1 MKVRNRDMF
10 TETTRSSSV
19 EITRQIEATLVARCS
34 DSDFLYEI
42 ESLRQSIKSTSLPVR
57 LTIEFVVT
65 LRSAEDPREFLTFE
79 SRIKDLEVRLDF
91 YSVSSYNFNLIEAN
105 VSDIELKERMI
116 KAFESYS
123 SFNLEFSIE

>member
-1 MKVRNRDMF
+1 MI
-10 TETTRSSSV
+10 TETTKSSSV
-19 EITRQIEATLVARCS
+19 EITRRIEVMLLARCS
-34 DSDFLYEI
+34 DSDFVYEI
-42 ESLRQSIKSTSLPVR
+42 ESLKQSIKSTSLPIR
-57 LTIEFVVT
+57 QTIEFIVT

-91 YSVSSYNFNLIEAN
+91 YSVPNYNFNLIETN
-105 VSDIELKERMI
+105 VSDVELKERMI

>member
-1 MKVRNRDMF
+1 MF

>member
-1 MKVRNRDMF
+1 MF
-10 TETTRSSSV
+10 TETTKSSSV
-19 EITRQIEATLVARCS
+19 EITRRIEATLVASCS
-34 DSDFLYEI
+34 DSDFVYEI
-42 ESLRQSIKSTSLPVR
+42 ESLKQSIKSTSLPIR
-57 LTIEFVVT
+57 QTIEFVVT

-91 YSVSSYNFNLIEAN
+91 YSVSSYNFNLIETN
-105 VSDIELKERMI
+105 VSDVELKERMI

>member
-1 MKVRNRDMF
+1 MF

-42 ESLRQSIKSTSLPVR
+42 ESLRQSIKSTSLPIR
-57 LTIEFVVT
+57 QTIEFVVT
-65 LRSAEDPREFLTFE
+65 LRSAENPREFLTFE
-79 SRIKDLEVRLDF
+79 ARIKDLEVRLDF
-91 YSVSSYNFNLIEAN
+91 YSVPIHYLELIDEQLSNLEI
-105 VSDIELKERMI
+105 KERI
-116 KAFESYS
+116 FKAFENYS